1 MDAGFRMSGSSY
13 VDSHKDP
20 AKGRQYDAY
29 YESDP
34 WARYL
39 WSREQ
44 EVLTQALELY
54 FGKRSVRALDFA
66 CGTGRICS
74 FLETRVAA
82 CTGVD
87 VSEAMLGQARA
98 KLQRTTLHAVNLLEN
113 PARFAPGSFD
123 LITAF
128 RFFVNAEP
136 ALRRAAVR
144 ALAPLLAPDGCFIF
158 NNHQNINAP
167 YMRVTRAYAGW
178 RGYQAFNVLS
188 IAECRALMADVGLEI
203 VHVFPVGMFRLPKLE
218 LPSALYR
225 LADRLAGAADFS
237 ARWSMSP
244 ILVARRR
251 A

>member
-1 MDAGFRMSGSSY
+1 MSDSSY

-29 YESDP
+29 YASDP

-44 EVLTQALELY
+44 EVLAQALELY
-54 FGKRSVRALDFA
+54 FGQRSVRALDFA
-66 CGTGRICS
+66 CGTGRICG
-74 FLETRVAA
+74 FLETRVAS

-87 VSEAMLGQARA
+87 VSEAMLGQARV
-98 KLQRTTLHAVNLLEN
+98 KLQRTVLHKANLLEQN
-113 PARFAPGSFD
+113 PFEKESFD

-136 ALRRAAVR
+136 ELRRAALR
-144 ALAPLLAPDGCFIF
+144 ALAPLLAPDGCLIF
-158 NNHQNINAP
+158 NNHQNLNAP

-178 RGYQAFNVLS
+178 RGFQAFNVLS
-188 IAECRALMADVGLEI
+188 IAECRALVAEVGLEI
-203 VHVFPVGMFRLPKLE
+203 VHVFPVGMFRLPKLN

-225 LADRLAGAADFS
+225 VADRLAGAADFT

-244 ILVARRR
+244 ILVARRKP
-251 A
+251 

>member
-1 MDAGFRMSGSSY
+1 MSTSSY

-20 AKGRQYDAY
+20 AKGREYDAY
-29 YESDP
+29 YQSDP

-44 EVLTQALELY
+44 EVLEQALDTY

-66 CGTGRICS
+66 CGTGRISS
-74 FLETRVAA
+74 FLETRVAS

-87 VSEAMLGQARA
+87 VSEAMLAEARG
-98 KLQRTTLHAVNLLEN
+98 KLRRTVLCKANLLEES
-113 PARFAPGSFD
+113 PFEKGSFD

-136 ALRRAAVR
+136 DLRRAVVR
-144 ALAPLLAPDGCFIF
+144 ALAPLLASDGFLIF

-167 YMRVTRAYAGW
+167 YMRVARAYAGW
-178 RGYQAFNVLS
+178 RGFEAFNVLS
-188 IAECRALMADVGLEI
+188 IMECQALMAEAGLEI
-203 VHVFPVGMFRLPKLE
+203 VRTYAVGSLCLPKVQ
-218 LPSALYR
+218 LPGAAYR
-225 LADRLAGAADFS
+225 LADRLAEASKFG
-237 ARWSMSP
+237 ARWSTSP
-244 ILVARRR
+244 ILVARRK